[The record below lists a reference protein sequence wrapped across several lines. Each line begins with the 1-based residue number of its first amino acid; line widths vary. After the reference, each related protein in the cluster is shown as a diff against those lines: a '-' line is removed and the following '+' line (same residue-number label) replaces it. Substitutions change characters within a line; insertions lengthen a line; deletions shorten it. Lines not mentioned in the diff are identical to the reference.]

1 MPTELFTTLNGFW
14 FLLAGVFLIGYAL
27 TDGFDLGTGV
37 LHLFTKDED
46 NRQIM
51 MNAIGPVW
59 DGNEVW
65 LIAGGGMLF
74 AAFPVV
80 YAVSFSAFYL
90 AMFIVLWALIM
101 RAVSFEYRNQ
111 RDSKTWKNFWDVAYW
126 IGNVVPAILFGVAVG
141 NAVYGIPIDQK
152 GVFHGTFF
160 TLLKPVPL
168 AMGAVSLFMF
178 MMHGTAYLLL
188 KTEGKTFEFAKKWAI
203 ISFVGFIVSLTVAD
217 FFLIAF
223 KAELYDNFFEY
234 PAFWIAPII
243 LILGIVIYFR
253 NLVIKERYNKVIY
266 GSALTIIG
274 AVLTIA
280 LATYPVF
287 IRSTISDAYNLTI
300 WNSASS
306 KLTLTVMLVATIIFL
321 PIILGYTIYVY
332 RVFKGKV
339 TKEEGYGH

>member
-1 MPTELFTTLNGFW
+1 MPTELFTTLNGIW
-14 FLLAGVFLIGYAL
+14 FLLAGVFLVGYAL
-27 TDGFDLGTGV
+27 TDGFDLGSGV

-46 NRQIM
+46 NRKIM

-90 AMFIVLWALIM
+90 AMFIVLWALIL

-111 RDSKTWKNFWDVAYW
+111 KESKKWKTFWDIAYW
-126 IGNVVPAILFGVAVG
+126 IGNFVPAVLFGVAVG

-152 GVFHGTFF
+152 GVYHGTFL
-160 TLLKPVPL
+160 TLLRPVPL
-168 AMGAVSLFMF
+168 SMGVVSLFMF
-178 MMHGTAYLLL
+178 MMHGTAYLML
-188 KTEGKTFEFAKKWAI
+188 KTEGKTFEFAKRWAI
-203 ISFVGFIVSLTVAD
+203 ISFIGFVISLMVAD

-223 KAELYDNFFEY
+223 KSELYNNFFEY
-234 PAFWIAPII
+234 PLFWIAPLI
-243 LILGIVIYFR
+243 LIAGIIIYFR
-253 NLVIKERYNKVIY
+253 NLVIAEKYNRVIY
-266 GSALTIIG
+266 GSVLTILG
-274 AVLTIA
+274 SVLTIA
-280 LATYPVF
+280 FATYPVF
-287 IRSTISDAYNLTI
+287 IRSSISDAYNLTI

-306 KLTLTVMLVATIIFL
+306 KITLTVMLVATIIFL
-321 PIILGYTIYVY
+321 PIVIGYTAYVY

-339 TKEEGYGH
+339 SKEGGYSH